1 MRIGLA
7 LSGGGLRA
15 TLYHLGVVRYMK
27 EAGLLSS
34 VSHITSVSGGSVLGA
49 HLVLNWDRYNGSD
62 EELNGACREII
73 DFVRLDVRNRIVR
86 RYPFTLAFGSL
97 QRLFRQRPS
106 RRVTRTGL
114 LEKQYQDFLFGDTC
128 LHELPIKPELHVL
141 CTNLSE
147 GGLSSFSRSGLLF
160 EERSKSGHTQM
171 RRQRAGLATVPMA
184 VAASS
189 AFPGFFPPLELTADD
204 IGATEGE
211 FQTQYFT
218 DGGVYDNL
226 GVRMFRWLERQQ
238 EAKLRSEDFAC
249 VESAVRVWNEAAGSD
264 CRTALHR
271 IAQIYSG
278 SQHDHSHTPTRSP
291 VVKESQELLSGL
303 EHLISET
310 NLAKDPELRSLMEL
324 DRYGGNGHG
333 DGSFH
338 SNGNGSGHVD
348 RIALLASN
356 DRLARNRR
364 MLSLAFREAAGQDF
378 LSEPQVGF
386 DAIIASDAG
395 KKFQVTRPDRA
406 GSFLRTAMRS
416 SDILMDR
423 VWQLEKEHFAK
434 STDYVFAPITRIVT
448 PEEDGTAMHPEVQI
462 QISKV
467 RTDMDRFTD
476 DESSGLV
483 RHGYCVA
490 RQSIAARPGL
500 QSYTH
505 DGSPWDPTCEVENE
519 SSQTAK
525 KEASRRGAQA
535 TDATKQ
541 ARRLQHSSRRKYLG
555 QFFSARDW
563 VSYMYVPILFLL
575 LGIAPFMLYR
585 SWRHG
590 AVASTLTAAMAETR
604 DDYKTLLNLMEDGP
618 VDAWSPMP
626 FVEADHFDP
635 LFAEQG
641 LDIIADVRII
651 DLRQFEGTAHA
662 SDPSVY
668 FYRSVSVRKVHQSDG
683 ATGLRLQSQWD
694 MPQIVARCRNPGLHP
709 ELHRC
714 AVPATDDSEKS
725 YAWQLDLDFSSVPVG
740 HTTNVIVEALLPAH
754 DREISGHGLPWWEF
768 EVDADPEVATSW
780 LLLPEDWK
788 ESNAQLVRFQNE
800 TPESLEVVEP
810 THHASMLGDS
820 ILHWIVVHPKAGY
833 TYTYRWN
840 ANK

>member
-1 MRIGLA
+1 
-7 LSGGGLRA
+7 
-15 TLYHLGVVRYMK
+15 
-27 EAGLLSS
+27 
-34 VSHITSVSGGSVLGA
+34 
-49 HLVLNWDRYNGSD
+49 
-62 EELNGACREII
+62 
-73 DFVRLDVRNRIVR
+73 
-86 RYPFTLAFGSL
+86 
-97 QRLFRQRPS
+97 
-106 RRVTRTGL
+106 
-114 LEKQYQDFLFGDTC
+114 
-128 LHELPIKPELHVL
+128 
-141 CTNLSE
+141 
-147 GGLSSFSRSGLLF
+147 
-160 EERSKSGHTQM
+160 
-171 RRQRAGLATVPMA
+171 MA

-249 VESAVRVWNEAAGSD
+249 VDAAVRVWNEAATSE

-271 IAQIYSG
+271 ISQIYSG
-278 SQHDHSHTPTRSP
+278 ARHDHHASTPTRSP
-291 VVKESQELLSGL
+291 MVKQSQELIHGL
-303 EHLISET
+303 EHLISEA
-310 NLAKDPELRSLMEL
+310 NLAKDPELRKLLEL
-324 DRYGGNGHG
+324 DRYGGEGHG
-333 DGSFH
+333 GGSFH
-338 SNGNGSGHVD
+338 GNGNGNGSGHVD
-348 RIALLASN
+348 RIALLASK

-364 MLSLAFREAAGQDF
+364 MLSLAFREAGGQDF

-423 VWQLEKEHFAK
+423 VWQLEKEHFAR
-434 STDYVFAPITRIVT
+434 SADYVFTPITRIVT
-448 PEEDGTAMHPEVQI
+448 PDEDATALHPEIEI

-476 DESSGLV
+476 DEASGLV
-483 RHGYCVA
+483 QHGYCVA
-490 RQSIAARPGL
+490 RQSILARPGL
-500 QSYTH
+500 QSFHH
-505 DGSPWDPTCEVENE
+505 DGPPWDPTATEGSEKPTSNSGE
-519 SSQTAK
+519 R
-525 KEASRRGAQA
+525 SRRGAQA
-535 TDATKQ
+535 TAATKQ
-541 ARRLQHSSRRKYLG
+541 ARRLQQSSRRNYLG

-575 LGIAPFMLYR
+575 LGAVPFVMYR

-590 AVASTLTAAMAETR
+590 TVSSTLTAAMAEAR
-604 DDYKTLLNLMEDGP
+604 DDYKTLLKLMEYGP
-618 VDAWSPMP
+618 VDAWEPMP

-641 LDIIADVRII
+641 LDIIADTRII
-651 DLRQFEGTAHA
+651 DLRQFQGTD
-662 SDPSVY
+662 STNSRGVY
-668 FYRSVSVRKVHQSDG
+668 VYRAVSVRKVHQSDG
-683 ATGLRLQSQWD
+683 DTGLKLQSQWD
-694 MPQIVARCRNPGLHP
+694 MPQIAARCHNPELDP

-714 AVPATDDSEKS
+714 VVQTADADADEKS
-725 YAWQLDLDFSSVPVG
+725 YAWQLELDFSNVPVG
-740 HTTNVIVEALLPAH
+740 HTTNVVVEALLPA
-754 DREISGHGLPWWEF
+754 DEREISGHGRPWWEF

-780 LLLPEDWK
+780 LLLPEDWN
-788 ESNAQLVRFQNE
+788 ESNAQLVRYQNE

-810 THHASMLGDS
+810 THHASMLKET

-840 ANK
+840 ANN